1 MQIIPTNYW
10 AKLKHI
16 KDADGER
23 IIADWMPIEF
33 HLTDVAVAFEAL
45 LETGYSKTLGRLLGR
60 DDLTP
65 IEKKR
70 LTVLAFI
77 HDLGKLN
84 YSFQWN
90 MYRSEAVKNPPA
102 TTGHQKEACFFLSKS
117 VEDKAAFRSFETHL
131 HPAQMVSWFKCPQQG
146 TLLGSQ
152 LERMLIASFMH
163 HGWQSPDDIQKI
175 RGDTRFYARVM
186 WSKPLKNQR
195 EIPYLNFDAA
205 LQNLSSIIERHWGE
219 AFNEAA
225 PMDANPAF
233 MKEFNGILN
242 LADWIGSDQE
252 RFVFW
257 HDENH
262 FASRFDF
269 AKETVERFL
278 DGSGLLWAPKI
289 SDFKAVFGFE
299 RNPLQNTIF
308 ELTHEF

>member
-1 MQIIPTNYW
+1 MQILPENYW
-10 AKLKHI
+10 AKLKRG
-16 KDADGER
+16 KDASGKSVVV
-23 IIADWMPIEF
+23 DWMPLEF
-33 HLTDVAVAFEAL
+33 HLVDVAVTFEAL
-45 LETGYSKTLGRLLGR
+45 LDSGYSRVLGNLLGK
-60 DDLTP
+60 DDLTE

-70 LTVLAFI
+70 LTVLAFL

-90 MYRSEAVKNPPA
+90 MFRSEGGKNPPA

-117 VEDKAAFRSFETHL
+117 VEDKAAMRSFETHL
-131 HPAQMVSWFKCPQQG
+131 RLAQMVGWFKCPQQG

-152 LERMLIASFMH
+152 LERMLVASFMH

-205 LQNLSSIIERHWGE
+205 LQNLSSIIKRHWGE
-219 AFNEAA
+219 AFSGAEPINASS
-225 PMDANPAF
+225 AF
-233 MKEFNGILN
+233 MREFNGILN

-257 HDENH
+257 HDESK
-262 FASRFDF
+262 FSSRYDF

-278 DGSGLLWAPKI
+278 DGSGLLWAPKTLGFEAI
-289 SDFKAVFGFE
+289 FEFE
-299 RNPLQNTIF
+299 RNPLQRTIY